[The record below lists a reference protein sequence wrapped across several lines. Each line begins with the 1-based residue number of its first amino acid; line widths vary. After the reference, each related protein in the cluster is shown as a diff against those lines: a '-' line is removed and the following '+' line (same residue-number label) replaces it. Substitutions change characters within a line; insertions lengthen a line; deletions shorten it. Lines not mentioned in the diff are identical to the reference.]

1 MISDC
6 RTCTFKSKAAVS
18 LSDAFVSELAC
29 NNATVKFRKGNS
41 IITQGTFSTNVV
53 YLRRGFVKIHI
64 CGPYHE
70 QIIRVVNAPRY
81 LGLPTTIGDKINQ
94 YSVTAISDVEVCFI
108 DISTFRNLLK
118 DTEHFSYEIIL
129 DMCKDEL
136 ESMRRCANRTQKQ
149 TRGNIADVILDFS
162 NNIFH
167 SEVFTLPI
175 SQTEI
180 GNLVDTSRE
189 SVSRI
194 LSEFHNDGIIRL
206 NNKKVEILNKE
217 SLLLISQNG

>member
-1 MISDC
+1 MINDC
-6 RTCTFKSKAAVS
+6 RTCSFKSKAAVL
-18 LSDAFVSELAC
+18 LSDDDVSNLSC
-29 NNATVKFRKGNS
+29 NNATVKFKKGNS

-53 YLRRGFVKIHI
+53 YLRSGFAKIHI

-108 DISTFRNLLK
+108 DISTFRHLLK

-136 ESMRRCANRTQKQ
+136 ESMRRCAMRTQKQ

-194 LSEFHNDGIIRL
+194 LSEFHNDGIISL
-206 NNKKVEILNKE
+206 NNKKIEILNKE